1 MSDQKQLM
9 VKIVMDAWNVHLA
22 RTGKLLDQL
31 TDEQLQN
38 EVAPGRNT
46 GTYLLGHLVAV
57 HDALSPL
64 LGTGPKLYPQ
74 LEEPFIKQPDKSGL
88 EKPSVKELRNYWN
101 EVNNKLAGELSKFSA
116 DEWLQKHTSV
126 SEEDFAKEPHRN
138 RLNVLISRTN
148 HLAYHFGQL
157 SFLKP

>member
-1 MSDQKQLM
+1 MNNQKELM
-9 VKIVMDAWNVHLA
+9 VKLVLDAWNTHLV

-31 TDEQLQN
+31 TDEQLQK

-57 HDALSPL
+57 HDSLFPL
-64 LGTGPKLYPQ
+64 LGTGEKLYPT
-74 LEEPFIKQPDKSGL
+74 LEEIFIRQPDKSGS
-88 EKPSVKELRNYWN
+88 EKPEVKELRNYWN
-101 EVNNKLAGELSKFSA
+101 EVNNKLANDFAKFSA

-157 SFLKP
+157 AFLKP